1 MSEQHTQYDSIEDA
15 LRKINGL
22 LQEARI
28 GGFDILQEDVGE
40 RLNPGDVYDAY
51 IDINRVPSSEE
62 ELDSAR
68 CGPFAAIYLQ
78 RFPSGDPSNWL
89 NYIGQTFDARYVKG
103 FRQGFLLNLPEV
115 FVAGET
121 HYLRGGY
128 DGIMAHAAVY

>member
-51 IDINRVPSSEE
+51 IDINRAPSSEE
-62 ELDSAR
+62 ELDS
-68 CGPFAAIYLQ
+68 
-78 RFPSGDPSNWL
+78 
-89 NYIGQTFDARYVKG
+89 ARYVKG

-115 FVAGET
+115 FAAGET
-121 HYLRGGY
+121 HYLRGAY
-128 DGIMAHAAVY
+128 DGVMAHAAVY

>member
-15 LRKINGL
+15 L

-28 GGFDILQEDVGE
+28 GGVDILQEDVGE

-51 IDINRVPSSEE
+51 IDINRAPSLEE
-62 ELDSAR
+62 EPDSAR
-68 CGPFAAIYLQ
+68 CGPFAAVYLQ
-78 RFPSGDPSNWL
+78 RFPSGDPS
-89 NYIGQTFDARYVKG
+89 IARYVKG